1 MVTDPIK
8 SKEGRTLQIGGLQL
22 GARAGRPPIGSVRS
36 GGAEARPIRAH
47 HRTASTTTVQT
58 RSRNIRTQ
66 RRAVGGSA
74 DHADKATAP
83 SYTAY
88 CSSHHSTE
96 GGMASRRSTPG
107 QPGRGPQ
114 QIGDGLLGPLICI
127 YLYTLGSA
135 YKNPRYSSR

>member
-1 MVTDPIK
+1 MVADPVK
-8 SKEGRTLQIGGLQL
+8 SKEGRTLQIGGLRL

-47 HRTASTTTVQT
+47 HRTTSTTTVQT
-58 RSRNIRTQ
+58 QSRNISTQ

-96 GGMASRRSTPG
+96 RHGEPQSYPGSTGPRAPADRRLTAGTFS
-107 QPGRGPQ
+107 
-114 QIGDGLLGPLICI
+114 I
-127 YLYTLGSA
+127 YLPLSPGFGL
-135 YKNPRYSSR
+135 